1 MTAKKKI
8 LITGGAGFIGSHL
21 AEALAPEYNVVL
33 FDNLR
38 RNSLKYLGQDALP
51 EGVSFAKGDVLD
63 AQTLRQAM
71 EGTEVVLHLAA
82 IAGVSSYY
90 RESSKTLRVNILG
103 TLNVLESMLAT
114 GTKQMIDFSTSE
126 VYGARAE
133 SVRESS
139 PHCIG
144 PVHENRWVYAVSK
157 LASEHLAL
165 RYGEEHGLRCS
176 CIRPFNVYGPRQT
189 GEGAISNFCKS
200 LIVGQPLTIYG
211 DGQDRRAWCF
221 VSDLVDGT
229 LRVLRTPAAA
239 GKAFNVGNPRQ
250 VVTTVELADLLIK
263 IHGSGTIQFCES
275 SHAPI
280 NNRSPDIARAQQL
293 LQFQPAVDLEAGLRR
308 TLAWYKE
315 TAA

>member
-1 MTAKKKI
+1 MDKQKI

-21 AEALAPEYNVVL
+21 AEALAPQYDVVL

-38 RNSLKYLGQDALP
+38 RNSLRYFGDDTLP
-51 EGVSFAKGDVLD
+51 DGVTFVEGDVLD
-63 AQTLRQAM
+63 AAMLRQAM
-71 EGTEVVLHLAA
+71 EGSDIVLHLAA

-90 RESSKTLRVNILG
+90 SESSMTLRVNILG

-114 GTKQMIDFSTSE
+114 GTKQLIDFSTSE
-126 VYGARAE
+126 VYGAQARNVSELSA
-133 SVRESS
+133 
-139 PHCIG
+139 HCIG
-144 PVHENRWVYAVSK
+144 PVHEKRWVYAVSK

-189 GEGAISNFCKS
+189 GEGAISNFCES
-200 LIVGQPLTIYG
+200 LIAGRPLTIYG

-229 LRVLRTPAAA
+229 LRVVQTPDAA
-239 GKAFNVGNPRQ
+239 GKAFNIGNPSQ
-250 VVTTVELADLLIK
+250 VVTTTDLAELLIEV
-263 IHGSGTIQFCES
+263 HGSGTIQFRES
-275 SHAPI
+275 THAPI
-280 NNRSPDIARAQQL
+280 QFRSPDIARAQAIL
-293 LQFQPAVDLEAGLRR
+293 KYEPAVELEEGLSR

-315 TAA
+315 TCV

>member
-1 MTAKKKI
+1 MDKQKI

-21 AEALAPEYNVVL
+21 AEALAPQYDVVL

-38 RNSLKYLGQDALP
+38 RNSLRYFGDDALP
-51 EGVSFAKGDVLD
+51 DGVTFVEGDVLD
-63 AQTLRQAM
+63 AAMLRQAM
-71 EGTEVVLHLAA
+71 EDADIVLHLAA

-90 RESSKTLRVNILG
+90 SESSKTLRVNIFG

-114 GTKQMIDFSTSE
+114 GTKQLIDFSTSE

-133 SVRESS
+133 NVSELST
-139 PHCIG
+139 HCIG
-144 PVHENRWVYAVSK
+144 PVHEKRWVYAVSK

-189 GEGAISNFCKS
+189 GEGAISNFCES
-200 LIVGQPLTIYG
+200 LIAGRPLTIYG

-229 LRVLRTPAAA
+229 LRVVQTPDAA
-239 GKAFNVGNPRQ
+239 GKAFNIGNPSQ
-250 VVTTVELADLLIK
+250 VVTTTDLAELLIEV
-263 IHGSGTIQFCES
+263 HGSGTIQFRES
-275 SHAPI
+275 THAPI
-280 NNRSPDIARAQQL
+280 QFRSPDIARAQAIL
-293 LQFQPAVDLEAGLRR
+293 KYEPAVELEEGLSR

-315 TAA
+315 TCV

>member
-1 MTAKKKI
+1 MDKQKT

-21 AEALAPEYNVVL
+21 AEALAPQYDVVL

-38 RNSLKYLGQDALP
+38 RNSLRYFGDDTLP
-51 EGVSFAKGDVLD
+51 DGVTFVEGDVLD
-63 AQTLRQAM
+63 AAMLRQAM
-71 EGTEVVLHLAA
+71 EDADIVLHLAA

-90 RESSKTLRVNILG
+90 SESSMTLRVNILG

-114 GTKQMIDFSTSE
+114 GTKQLIDFSTSE
-126 VYGARAE
+126 VYGAQARNVSELSA
-133 SVRESS
+133 
-139 PHCIG
+139 HCIG
-144 PVHENRWVYAVSK
+144 PVHEKRWVYAVSK

-189 GEGAISNFCKS
+189 GEGAISNFCES
-200 LIVGQPLTIYG
+200 LIAGRPLTIYG

-229 LRVLRTPAAA
+229 LRVVQTPDAA
-239 GKAFNVGNPRQ
+239 GKAFNIGNPSQ
-250 VVTTVELADLLIK
+250 VVTTTDLAELLIEV
-263 IHGSGTIQFCES
+263 HGSGTIQFRES
-275 SHAPI
+275 THAPI
-280 NNRSPDIARAQQL
+280 QFRSPDITRAQAIL
-293 LQFQPAVDLEAGLRR
+293 KYEPAVELEEGLSR

-315 TAA
+315 TCV